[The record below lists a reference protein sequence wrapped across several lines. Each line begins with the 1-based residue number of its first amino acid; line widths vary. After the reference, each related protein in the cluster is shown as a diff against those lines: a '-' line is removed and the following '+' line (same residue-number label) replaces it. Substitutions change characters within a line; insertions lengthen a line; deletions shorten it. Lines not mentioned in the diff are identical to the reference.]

1 MASIISFETS
11 SLNNSTKVFSS
22 RACFC
27 ADVNTK
33 TSGGTSGFANSTDVA
48 ATTATAAVVGT
59 TNLLKNMSSSES
71 SVNSE
76 EELEPSDIFER
87 DLPRARRNDPDVC
100 ELWAS
105 GWWFVAEMTAED
117 WEQLGRDIND
127 NTHLLSMTFSDVT
140 LDDHKMSS
148 LFRRLTRG
156 NNIHSL
162 TLDYNHFG
170 ADGVQ
175 SMAQFLQSASK
186 LTSLDVSNNDIG
198 SDGFNLLW
206 RAVRDS
212 PIGRLVCTDCGID
225 FIEIDDDHIPN
236 NLYKLNL
243 VNNNINADGYIEL
256 SKLLNGSNST
266 LKELELGSDYNHDN
280 VDDECLG
287 ILANA
292 LQNNKSLDSLSLS
305 GNGITTEG
313 KKILMKLVNDMSS
326 IKATLQSNHRLRF
339 VRWKVPDNPF
349 DETENLICAALGVN
363 QTNYLNPAA
372 AGKTKVIYTQLN
384 SRARSQCCLSQGI
397 DQCNAVLYSQID
409 PLHLPEVLA
418 LISKHLGQ
426 RELYLAVKSTI
437 ATLFSTVNEK
447 EWIKQQMAHHVE
459 QMAHH
464 ASIIKEHKSKC
475 DILQSKLATLEDA
488 EIEYRSSKRPRT

>member
-1 MASIISFETS
+1 MLPAPPPALLFIHSYTSKKIS
-11 SLNNSTKVFSS
+11 
-22 RACFC
+22 
-27 ADVNTK
+27 
-33 TSGGTSGFANSTDVA
+33 
-48 ATTATAAVVGT
+48 
-59 TNLLKNMSSSES
+59 LLITKNMSSSDS

-76 EELEPSDIFER
+76 EELETYEIFER
-87 DLPRARRNDPDVC
+87 DLPRARRNDPDVHA
-100 ELWAS
+100 LWAS
-105 GWWFVAEMTAED
+105 GWWIADMTAED

-127 NTHLLSMTFSDVT
+127 NTHLLTMKFSDVT
-140 LDDHKMSS
+140 LDDHKISS

-156 NNIHSL
+156 NNIQSL
-162 TLDYNHFG
+162 ELDYNHFG

-175 SMAQFLQSASK
+175 SMAPFLQSASK
-186 LTSLDVSNNDIG
+186 LTSLDVSNNNIG

-212 PIGRLVCTDCGID
+212 PIGRLDCMDCGID

-236 NLYKLNL
+236 NLYWLNL

-266 LKELELGSDYNHDN
+266 LKDLRLGSDYNHDN

-292 LQNNKSLDSLSLS
+292 LQNNKSLDSLELS

-313 KKILMKLVNDMSS
+313 KKILTKLLNDMSS
-326 IKATLQSNHRLRF
+326 IKATLQSNHTLRF
-339 VRWKVPDNPF
+339 VRYNASSVDNP
-349 DETENLICAALGVN
+349 ETENLIGAALRVN
-363 QTNYLNPAA
+363 QMNYFKPAA
-372 AGKTKVIYTQLN
+372 AGRAKVINTQLN
-384 SRARSQCCLSQGI
+384 SRARFQYCLSQGV

-426 RELYLAVKSTI
+426 RELYLTVKSTI

-464 ASIIKEHKSKC
+464 ASIIKEHKSKY
-475 DILQSKLATLEDA
+475 DMLQSKLATMEDA